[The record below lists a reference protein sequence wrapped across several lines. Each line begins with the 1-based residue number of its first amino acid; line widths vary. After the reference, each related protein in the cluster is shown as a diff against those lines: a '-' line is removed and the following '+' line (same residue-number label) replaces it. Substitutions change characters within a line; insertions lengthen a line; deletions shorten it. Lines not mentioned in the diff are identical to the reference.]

1 MLVTFC
7 LVVTIRRGSVTNGLG
22 YGLGFGLLKLGV
34 FGVVERQGRCY
45 KGLLICN
52 KSVGTRRLG
61 KIKIFC
67 SSAKKVVDFVLWRCY
82 IIISG
87 KLKEL
92 IARLVN
98 V

>member
-1 MLVTFC
+1 M
-7 LVVTIRRGSVTNGLG
+7 GW
-22 YGLGFGLLKLGV
+22 GFGLLKLGV